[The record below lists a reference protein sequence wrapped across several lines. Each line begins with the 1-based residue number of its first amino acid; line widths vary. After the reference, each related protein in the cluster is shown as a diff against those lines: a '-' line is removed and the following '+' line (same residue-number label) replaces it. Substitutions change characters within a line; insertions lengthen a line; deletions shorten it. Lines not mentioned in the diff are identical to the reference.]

1 MPEPIQPT
9 DADAQQQPAEEVAPE
24 TTETSADAAAAV
36 AEPSAEAV
44 PDTAQAVTDAPVAE
58 EEALAADTAAP
69 AQPAAPA
76 AEPAAHAAEPEAPVA
91 EPEAPVAE
99 PEAPVAKPAAPAAE
113 PQAPTAKPAAPAAP
127 EASAAPADQ
136 AEAPAAEAAAPV
148 ETETPAP
155 AQAEGPSMGEPV
167 IERGLGRVDATG
179 TVAVKDG
186 DGWRVVGQ
194 FPDATPEEAL
204 AYFERK
210 FAELEGQVRL
220 LEQRIRGG
228 ANAKDVAKAASH
240 LHDAVVGASAVGDT
254 ASLLTRLDALRG
266 ELGQLEAEQ
275 QAASKA
281 ELDASIAERTR
292 VVESIEQLAAGDLAD
307 VQWKQMMQQ
316 VDLLFADWQRL
327 QKDGPR
333 VPKGQADALWKRFR
347 DARSTLETARRKFF
361 AELDASHKD
370 VRARKQA
377 LVEQAQALA
386 PKGADGIPAY
396 RALLDQWKAAGRAGR
411 KIDDALWAQFKE
423 AGDVLFEAKSE
434 QVAVDN
440 EEYTANL
447 VAKRELLDQAAPILE
462 LKDRAAARDALIS
475 IQQRWDE
482 IGRVPRE
489 ALREVEDRMR
499 KIETHVRE
507 LDEQHWKSH
516 NPERK
521 ARSEGLAG
529 QLEDAIEK
537 LEGELAAAK
546 DAKRKA
552 EIEAELE
559 TKRSWLQVVAAAG

>member
-9 DADAQQQPAEEVAPE
+9 DAHAQQPAEQTAPVPEPQDASTAAVPAEASTEAATEVTEQRAAPAE
-24 TTETSADAAAAV
+24 VNDEAAAEDVEPSVAAAEPSTEAAAA
-36 AEPSAEAV
+36 PS
-44 PDTAQAVTDAPVAE
+44 
-58 EEALAADTAAP
+58 
-69 AQPAAPA
+69 
-76 AEPAAHAAEPEAPVA
+76 
-91 EPEAPVAE
+91 
-99 PEAPVAKPAAPAAE
+99 
-113 PQAPTAKPAAPAAP
+113 
-127 EASAAPADQ
+127 
-136 AEAPAAEAAAPV
+136 AEAAAPV
-148 ETETPAP
+148 PAPNAEAAAPEPAP
-155 AQAEGPSMGEPV
+155 AQPEGPSMGEHV
-167 IERGLGRVDATG
+167 IERGLGRVDEAG

-186 DGWRVVGQ
+186 DDWRVVGQ
-194 FPDATPEEAL
+194 FPDATPDEAL

-210 FAELEGQVRL
+210 FADLEGQVRL

-240 LHDAVVGASAVGDT
+240 LHKAVVTANAVGDIP
-254 ASLLTRLDALRG
+254 SLLTRLDALRG

-281 ELDASIAERTR
+281 ELDAAIAERAA
-292 VVESIEQLAAGDLAD
+292 VVESIEQLAANDLGD
-307 VQWKQMMQQ
+307 VQWKQMMQK

-333 VPKGQADALWKRFR
+333 LPKGQADSLWKRFR

-386 PKGADGIPAY
+386 PKGVDGIPAY

-423 AGDVLFEAKSE
+423 AGDVLFAAKSE
-434 QVAVDN
+434 QAAVDN
-440 EEYTANL
+440 EEYAANL
-447 VAKRELLDQAAPILE
+447 VKKQELLDEAAPILE
-462 LKDRAAARDALIS
+462 MKNRAAARDALIS
-475 IQQRWDE
+475 VQQRWDE

-489 ALREVEDRMR
+489 SLREVEDRMR

-537 LEGELAAAK
+537 LEGELAEAK
-546 DAKRKA
+546 DAKAKA
-552 EIEAELE
+552 AIEAELE
-559 TKRSWLQVVAAAG
+559 TKRSWLEVVAAAG

>member
-1 MPEPIQPT
+1 MPDTQPT
-9 DADAQQQPAEEVAPE
+9 ESDA
-24 TTETSADAAAAV
+24 
-36 AEPSAEAV
+36 
-44 PDTAQAVTDAPVAE
+44 
-58 EEALAADTAAP
+58 
-69 AQPAAPA
+69 AQPAAEETAPDRAEQTAGVPAPSTDAPAEAADAPAETPEVAADATDAPAEAAPTAAEATHAA
-76 AEPAAHAAEPEAPVA
+76 AEPTDA
-91 EPEAPVAE
+91 
-99 PEAPVAKPAAPAAE
+99 
-113 PQAPTAKPAAPAAP
+113 
-127 EASAAPADQ
+127 
-136 AEAPAAEAAAPV
+136 AAEAAAEPAEAPV
-148 ETETPAP
+148 ETADAP
-155 AQAEGPSMGEPV
+155 AEAADSTEAPSGPTFGETV
-167 IERGLGRVDATG
+167 IERGLGRVDAAG

-186 DGWRVVGQ
+186 DDWRVVGQ

-210 FAELEGQVRL
+210 FADFEGQVRL

-228 ANAKDVAKAASH
+228 ASARDVAKTANH
-240 LHDAVVGASAVGDT
+240 LHQSVAIANAVGDIP
-254 ASLLTRLDALRG
+254 SLLARLDALRG
-266 ELGQLEAEQ
+266 ELGELEAKQ

-281 ELDASIAERTR
+281 EVEAALAERTR
-292 VVESIEQLAAGDLAD
+292 VVESIERLAGGDLAD
-307 VQWKQMMQQ
+307 VQWKQTMQQ
-316 VDLLFADWQRL
+316 VDVLFAEWQRL

-333 VPKGQADALWKRFR
+333 LSKSQADSLWKRFR

-386 PKGADGIPAY
+386 PKGVDGIPAY

-411 KIDDALWAQFKE
+411 KIDDALWAEFKE
-423 AGDVLFEAKSE
+423 AGDVLFQAKAE

-440 EEYTANL
+440 EEYSANL
-447 VAKRELLDQAAPILE
+447 VAKQALLDEAAPILE
-462 LKDRAAARDALIS
+462 ITDRTAARDALIG

-489 ALREVEDRMR
+489 SLREVEDRMR

-537 LEGELAAAK
+537 LEAEIAETK

-552 EIEAELE
+552 ELEAELS
-559 TKRSWLQVVAAAG
+559 TKRSWLEVVAAAG

>member
-1 MPEPIQPT
+1 MPEHTQPT
-9 DADAQQQPAEEVAPE
+9 DSDAQQQAADVAPE
-24 TTETSADAAAAV
+24 TEEQRDGAQPPVDEQSAAAETPAVEPEAAV
-36 AEPSAEAV
+36 AESE
-44 PDTAQAVTDAPVAE
+44 
-58 EEALAADTAAP
+58 
-69 AQPAAPA
+69 QPAAA
-76 AEPAAHAAEPEAPVA
+76 AEPAAATDAE
-91 EPEAPVAE
+91 
-99 PEAPVAKPAAPAAE
+99 APAADSE
-113 PQAPTAKPAAPAAP
+113 TPAAEAEAPTA
-127 EASAAPADQ
+127 E
-136 AEAPAAEAAAPV
+136 AEAPAAEAEAPAAEAEDPAAAA
-148 ETETPAP
+148 EPEAAADAPAP
-155 AQAEGPSMGEPV
+155 AADAPASAAEAEAEPAAAPAAPAGPTMGEHV
-167 IERGLGRVDATG
+167 IERGLGRVDADG

-186 DGWRVVGQ
+186 DDWRIVGQ
-194 FPDATPEEAL
+194 FPDATPDEAL

-240 LHDAVVGASAVGDT
+240 LHRNVTSASAVGDIP
-254 ASLLTRLDALRG
+254 SLLGRLDALRG
-266 ELGQLEAEQ
+266 ELGELEAQQ
-275 QAASKA
+275 QAESKA
-281 ELDASIAERTR
+281 ELEAAAAERTR
-292 VVESIEQLAAGDLAD
+292 VVESIEQLAAGDLGD
-307 VQWKQMMQQ
+307 VQWKQMMQK

-333 VPKGQADALWKRFR
+333 LPKGQADALWKRFR

-386 PKGADGIPAY
+386 PKGVDGIPAY

-411 KIDDALWAQFKE
+411 KVDDAMWAQFKE
-423 AGDVLFEAKSE
+423 AGDVLFQAKSE

-440 EEYTANL
+440 EEYAANL
-447 VAKRELLDQAAPILE
+447 AAKQALLDEAAPILE
-462 LKDRAAARDALIS
+462 IKDRAAARDALIG

-489 ALREVEDRMR
+489 SLREVEDRMR

-529 QLEDAIEK
+529 QLEEAIEK
-537 LEGELAAAK
+537 LEAELGETK
-546 DAKRKA
+546 DAKRRG
-552 EIEAELE
+552 ELEAELE
-559 TKRSWLQVVAAAG
+559 TKRSWLEVVAAAG

>member
-1 MPEPIQPT
+1 MPEHTQPT
-9 DADAQQQPAEEVAPE
+9 DSDTQQQSAEAVAPE
-24 TTETSADAAAAV
+24 AAQAPTEVQPEATEVAEPAVAPSAPADEAPAAV
-36 AEPSAEAV
+36 AEE
-44 PDTAQAVTDAPVAE
+44 
-58 EEALAADTAAP
+58 
-69 AQPAAPA
+69 PA
-76 AEPAAHAAEPEAPVA
+76 AEETAAVEKTDAEEPAV
-91 EPEAPVAE
+91 
-99 PEAPVAKPAAPAAE
+99 
-113 PQAPTAKPAAPAAP
+113 
-127 EASAAPADQ
+127 
-136 AEAPAAEAAAPV
+136 EAPAAEAAAP
-148 ETETPAP
+148 T
-155 AQAEGPSMGEPV
+155 GPTMGEHV
-167 IERGLGRVDATG
+167 IERGVGRVDSAG
-179 TVAVKDG
+179 TVAVQEG
-186 DGWRVVGQ
+186 DAWRVVGQ

-228 ANAKDVAKAASH
+228 ANAKDVAKAANH
-240 LHDAVVGASAVGDT
+240 LHDNVLTASAVGDIP
-254 ASLLTRLDALRG
+254 SLLSRLDALRG
-266 ELGQLEAEQ
+266 ELGQLEAKQ

-281 ELDASIAERTR
+281 EVEAALAERTV
-292 VVESIEQLAAGDLAD
+292 VVESMEQLALGDLAD
-307 VQWKQMMQQ
+307 VQWKQTMQK

-333 VPKGQADALWKRFR
+333 LSKSQADTLWKRFR

-386 PKGADGIPAY
+386 PKGVDGITAY

-423 AGDVLFEAKSE
+423 AGDVLFAAKAE
-434 QVAVDN
+434 QAAVDN
-440 EEYTANL
+440 EEYAENL
-447 VAKRELLDQAAPILE
+447 VAKRALLDEAAPILKITE
-462 LKDRAAARDALIS
+462 RTAARDALIS

-489 ALREVEDRMR
+489 SLREVEDRMR
-499 KIETHVRE
+499 TIETHVRE

-537 LEGELAAAK
+537 LEAELAAEQ

-552 EIEAELE
+552 ELEAELA
-559 TKRSWLQVVAAAG
+559 TKRSWLEVVAAAG